1 VGKTYKDSK
10 NFNPSDKPKNK
21 KSQKNVR
28 DVWKGDKFL
37 SPTTLSENNINP
49 NKDEI

>member
-1 VGKTYKDSK
+1 MGKTYKDSK

-28 DVWKGDKFL
+28 EKIKF
-37 SPTTLSENNINP
+37 TKIEDN
-49 NKDEI
+49 DE

>member
-1 VGKTYKDSK
+1 MGKTYKDSK

-28 DVWKGDKFL
+28 EKIKLTKIED
-37 SPTTLSENNINP
+37 SNE
-49 NKDEI
+49 